1 MTEDTPVPNPN
12 RITITKSSD
21 STASASFAP
30 IIFTE
35 AGTYQY
41 EITEDEGDL
50 NRVKYDTSVYTF
62 SVTVTDNEE
71 RGLTVSNWSIEKNEK
86 PADEIVFT
94 NHRSSGSHRP
104 DPDPDDDKPSL
115 NTEDHY
121 GYIIGYPVDYYT
133 GLPTE
138 DQTKKPVK
146 PQGNITRAEVATI
159 YFRMLTDESRNHF
172 WSQDSGY
179 PDVALAD
186 WFNNAIATLS
196 NGGIISGYPDG
207 TFDPNGYIT
216 RAEFAVIAARFF
228 DMDYQGEDLF
238 PDIDGH
244 WAQDYINQAAEDG
257 FIEGYPDGTFGPDK
271 YITRAEAVTLVNRTL
286 DRHPDPDHFLE
297 DMLVWPD
304 NLDTGQWYYA
314 DMQEAT
320 NSHEYQVKKDAQG
333 NEYEVWTKV
342 LPVRDWEAFEKEWS
356 DANSAENPGEVV
368 GKN

>member
-1 MTEDTPVPNPN
+1 MLFRLLKDDVRMQNL
-12 RITITKSSD
+12 TKDNAYSD
-21 STASASFAP
+21 VSGTAWYAA
-30 IIFTE
+30 
-35 AGTYQY
+35 A
-41 EITEDEGDL
+41 
-50 NRVKYDTSVYTF
+50 
-62 SVTVTDNEE
+62 
-71 RGLTVSNWSIEKNEK
+71 VS
-86 PADEIVFT
+86 
-94 NHRSSGSHRP
+94 
-104 DPDPDDDKPSL
+104 
-115 NTEDHY
+115 
-121 GYIIGYPVDYYT
+121 
-133 GLPTE
+133 
-138 DQTKKPVK
+138 
-146 PQGNITRAEVATI
+146 
-159 YFRMLTDESRNHF
+159 
-172 WSQDSGY
+172 
-179 PDVALAD
+179 
-186 WFNNAIATLS
+186 TLS
-196 NGGIISGYPDG
+196 KMGVISGYPDG

-304 NLDTGQWYYA
+304 NLDTEQWYYA